1 MFKYLKGKMRPSKP
15 LEVDPSQFYLSRD
28 TPPTFTLR
36 EANDDWAGYLK
47 IWLNSKGVNIHGA
60 YVRAD
65 HIKIYVFGLPERI
78 YPGDMLVA
86 SSPGHIS
93 YVHGNPALWRKKER

>member
-1 MFKYLKGKMRPSKP
+1 MFQYLKGKFRPSKP
-15 LEVDPSQFYLSRD
+15 LDIDPKAVYYSRD

-36 EANDDWAGYLK
+36 EASDDWAEYMK
-47 IWLNSKGVNIHGA
+47 VWLNSKGVAINGV
-60 YVRAD
+60 YVKAD
-65 HIKIYVFGLPERI
+65 HLKIYVFGLPERI

-93 YVHGNPALWRKKER
+93 YVHGSPAWRKKER